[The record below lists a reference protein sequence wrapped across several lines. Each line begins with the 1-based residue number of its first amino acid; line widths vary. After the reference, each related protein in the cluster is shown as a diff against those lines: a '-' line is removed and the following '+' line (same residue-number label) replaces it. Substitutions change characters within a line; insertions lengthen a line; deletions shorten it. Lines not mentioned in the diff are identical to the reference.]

1 MTGTYAGQFV
11 MRGFWDFSLPP
22 WQQVLITRC
31 LAILPALSVCFL
43 ASPCDYTSGCV
54 DLLSTGEV
62 NTNLDM
68 LNMYINV
75 MQSIQLPFAL
85 LPLLTFTCDPNV
97 VKTYRNSLGITILIW
112 ALTFLLIF
120 VNYYQCSVFLE
131 MLPDSVLVWL
141 GVAILVIAYTAVIIY
156 LVVGPNY
163 RNIELARRTYE
174 EIEHTIREYTRSVN

>member
-11 MRGFWDFSLPP
+11 MRGFWELSLPP

-43 ASPCDYTSGCV
+43 ASPCDYATGCV
-54 DLLSTGEV
+54 DILSTGDV
-62 NTNLDM
+62 NTNLDL

-112 ALTFLLIF
+112 AFAFFLIF
-120 VNYYQCSVFLE
+120 VNYYQCSILFE
-131 MLPDSVLVWL
+131 YLPENIWIWL
-141 GVAILVIAYTAVIIY
+141 GVSIPVAAYTAMIIY

-163 RNIELARRTYE
+163 RNIDLAKRTFK
-174 EIEHTIREYTRSVN
+174 EIKEKIGGCSRSFN